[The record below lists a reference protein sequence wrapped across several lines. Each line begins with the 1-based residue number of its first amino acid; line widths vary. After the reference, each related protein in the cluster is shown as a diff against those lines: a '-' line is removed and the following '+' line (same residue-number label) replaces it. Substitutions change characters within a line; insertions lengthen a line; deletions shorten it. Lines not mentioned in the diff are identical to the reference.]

1 MKRFQQVIIAISI
14 ILLSF
19 SSYGIQKLNIMT
31 EDYPPFNYL
40 DKDKKLKG
48 YAVDLLAEVITKIN
62 APQKIDKV
70 RVLPWARGYSQAQ
83 KPGLKN
89 MLFATTRTEERETL
103 FKWAG
108 PIAQTKIVVFALA
121 DSNITISN
129 AADLKKYKF
138 AAIRGDI
145 GAILLGSNNV
155 PTTNINQLNKFTLLT
170 RMVEK
175 KRADMFAYEQ
185 SGAIDLMK
193 KNNIDTSK
201 FKVVYALKKGELY
214 YAFNLSVD
222 KATVEAYQKGIDAV
236 KKDKTFMKKIATEY
250 LK

>member
-1 MKRFQQVIIAISI
+1 MKRFQQLIAIVSMI
-14 ILLSF
+14 IFSF
-19 SSYGIQKLNIMT
+19 SSYGLEKLRIMT

-40 DKDKKLKG
+40 DKDKQLKG
-48 YAVDLLAEVITKIN
+48 YAVELLTEVIKKID
-62 APQKIDKV
+62 APQDIAAIKV
-70 RVLPWARGYSQAQ
+70 APWARGYSQAQ

-89 MLFATTRTEERETL
+89 MLFATTRTEEREIL
-103 FKWAG
+103 FKWVG
-108 PIAQTKIVVFALA
+108 PIAQTKIVVFAST
-121 DSNITISN
+121 DNPITINS
-129 AADLKKYKF
+129 AEDLKKYKF

-145 GAILLGSNNV
+145 GAILLGSNKV
-155 PTTNINQLNKFTLLT
+155 PTANIHQLNKFSLLT

-175 KRADMFAYEQ
+175 KRVDMFAYEQ

-201 FKVVYALKKGELY
+201 FKVAYVLKKGELY

-222 KATVEAYQKGIDAV
+222 EKTINAYQQGLEDV
-236 KKDKTFMKKIATEY
+236 KKDSVFIKTITDKY